1 MLPKGFYSVA
11 STPFYAALQSI
22 ASSFGLPGSYAEG
35 AGFTG
40 SPSEGASTRSCGP
53 NSSIQGG
60 SFPRSVYEIAI
71 GLLWACDDS
80 LYPSKGWMAN
90 TVYVVGSFS
99 HTARCP

>member
-22 ASSFGLPGSYAEG
+22 ASSFRLPGSYTESAR
-35 AGFTG
+35 FTK
-40 SPSEGASTRSCGP
+40 SPSEGASAKSCSP

-60 SFPRSVYEIAI
+60 SFPRSVYEVAI

-80 LYPSKGWMAN
+80 LYPSKG
-90 TVYVVGSFS
+90 
-99 HTARCP
+99 